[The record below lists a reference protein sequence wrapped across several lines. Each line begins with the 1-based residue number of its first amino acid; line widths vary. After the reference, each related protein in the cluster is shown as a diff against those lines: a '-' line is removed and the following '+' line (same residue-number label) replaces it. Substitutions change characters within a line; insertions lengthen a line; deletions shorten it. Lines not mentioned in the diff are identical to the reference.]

1 MSFETG
7 AQIWARHAPESVVSP
22 IRGRLVRLVESQG
35 QVATLQLVDTLAEQA
50 LLEELLETSKPHV
63 PPPAEHLHYLL
74 KTPFRYPPLRWGS
87 RFGRRHEPS
96 LFYAALKLDT
106 AMAESAFYRYVLWE
120 GMSSPPPSGR
130 ILSEHASFEARFQ
143 VQRGVRLQLPP
154 FREYE
159 PALRDPSD
167 YRVAQGLGSAMREAG
182 VEAFEYRSARCPHAG
197 VNVALF
203 APSAF
208 TEKRPRN
215 LMPWLCETTAEYV
228 AFKHAQVPDT
238 PRLFPRAQFLVDGHL
253 PYPA

>member
-1 MSFETG
+1 MLAESG
-7 AQIWARHAPESVVSP
+7 AGIWARHEQDSVVGA

-35 QVATLQLVDTLAEQA
+35 QVATLQLVDTLEEQA
-50 LLEELLETSKPHV
+50 LLEELLETSKPRM
-63 PPPAEHLHYLL
+63 PPPAEPLHYLL

-96 LFYAALKLDT
+96 LFYAALKLET
-106 AMAESAFYRYVLWE
+106 AMAESAYYRFVLWN

-159 PALRDPSD
+159 QALCDPSD
-167 YRVAQGLGSAMREAG
+167 YRVTQALGSAMRAAG
-182 VEAFEYRSARCPHAG
+182 VEAFEYRSARCPQRG

-203 APSAF
+203 VPSAF

-215 LMPWLCETTAEYV
+215 LTPWLCETTAEYV
-228 AFKHAQVPDT
+228 AFKHGQVPDT
-238 PRLFPRAQFLVDGHL
+238 PRVFPREQFLVNGSL